1 MAAANALSRAL
12 LPNQLPDL
20 DVADLK
26 AFDLLSVN
34 REKQDDNRAHP

>member
-1 MAAANALSRAL
+1 MAAADALSRAF
-12 LPNQLPDL
+12 LPNKEPDL